1 MKRHTLLLLILLNA
15 ALAAALAWLWF
26 DPKGG
31 LRNSHWQPPPAQK
44 IDFAAM
50 VPVLPPI
57 GPTDTSQFV
66 AMLDRPLFSVTRR
79 PPPPPPP
86 VEVQDNLSSAKLY
99 GIYVGEGGG
108 GVILQI
114 AGKNRRLRLHES
126 IEGWT
131 LQSIQGR
138 VASFSRNGAQRQLQ
152 LQRAKLDAYTGAPL
166 PQPPTPPVPSPAP
179 AQPAADAALTSAAA
193 AASPPQPAARDN
205 PAPDAKPASARR
217 RPVFG
222 GTVVR

>member
-1 MKRHTLLLLILLNA
+1 MKRHTLLLLTLLNV
-15 ALAAALAWLWF
+15 ALAAVLAWLWF

-31 LRNSHWQPPPAQK
+31 LRNTHWQPPPAQK

-50 VPVLPPI
+50 VPALPPI
-57 GPTDTSQFV
+57 GPTDTSQFI

-99 GIYVGEGGG
+99 GIYAGEGSG

-138 VASFSRNGAQRQLQ
+138 VATFSRNGAQRQLQ
-152 LQRAKLDAYTGAPL
+152 LLRAKLDAYTGAPL
-166 PQPPTPPVPSPAP
+166 PPPPTQPAP
-179 AQPAADAALTSAAA
+179 APLPSPSETPHAAA
-193 AASPPQPAARDN
+193 PVPEAASPNPSAAKDN
-205 PAPDAKPASARR
+205 PAPDAKPASVRR